1 MTNLT
6 LRKKDTTTND
16 FCYLVIKGDVN
27 DSDYIEESTLLN
39 NKELDEILPYVP
51 IVQELFDP
59 SYRSPWRKNK
69 SYTISARDSPKLF
82 FEEWLEKESV
92 YKDLL
97 EEKKVNGWDIF
108 STNMQKVS
116 ESDFKEFYEQVVND
130 VRDFLSKEV
139 YGILPSYS
147 DYIIHTITDAYIEKN
162 DEKYDINGDWFSAFG
177 ELMENKAIA
186 KYNWQIEKEKKEG
199 K

>member
-1 MTNLT
+1 
-6 LRKKDTTTND
+6 
-16 FCYLVIKGDVN
+16 
-27 DSDYIEESTLLN
+27 
-39 NKELDEILPYVP
+39 
-51 IVQELFDP
+51 
-59 SYRSPWRKNK
+59 
-69 SYTISARDSPKLF
+69 
-82 FEEWLEKESV
+82 
-92 YKDLL
+92 
-97 EEKKVNGWDIF
+97 
-108 STNMQKVS
+108 MQKVS

-186 KYNWQIEKEKKEG
+186 KYNWQIEK
-199 K
+199 